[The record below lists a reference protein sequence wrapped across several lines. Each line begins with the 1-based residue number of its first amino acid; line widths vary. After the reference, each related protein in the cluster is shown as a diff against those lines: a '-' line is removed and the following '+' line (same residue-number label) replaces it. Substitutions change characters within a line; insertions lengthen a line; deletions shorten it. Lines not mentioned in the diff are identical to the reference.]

1 MLSDRSYMRSDY
13 EQPKTSVLV
22 WLIVVIVA
30 AFILQMVFLRWFGA
44 GQGFMS
50 AFAVTIEGLKSGKVW
65 TLFTY
70 SFLHSTDNLLH
81 IVGNLLGLYFIG
93 RVLLPV
99 MGDKRFLYFF
109 GAAVVAGGLVW
120 TATHWM
126 NSSSQPYREYLVGAS
141 AGVTGLFII
150 FASLYP
156 NQQITFLLFFIIP
169 VSLKPKHMAYGLIGL
184 DLLGF
189 LFYEVMGAV
198 SPFGFAHSAHLGGM
212 LTGWLYYRY
221 VHSGKF
227 SFPGTETSF
236 ELPTWAKKKSAS
248 VSPKYKVN
256 VGNQTDLK
264 AEVDRILD
272 KINSKGFGSLTAAEK
287 KVLDDARDNLS
298 RR

>member
-13 EQPKTSVLV
+13 SQPKTSVLV
-22 WLIVVIVA
+22 WLIVILVA
-30 AFILQMVFLRWFGA
+30 GFVLQTVCLRWFGA
-44 GQGFMS
+44 GREFFS
-50 AFAVTIEGLKSGKVW
+50 FFALTIDGIQSGKVW
-65 TLFTY
+65 TLLSY
-70 SFLHSTDNLLH
+70 SLLHSPGNLLH

-93 RVLLPV
+93 RVLLPL

-109 GAAVVAGGLVW
+109 GTAVLAGGLVW
-120 TATHWM
+120 TVTHWI
-126 NSSSQPYREYLVGAS
+126 NGAHNYLIGAS

-156 NQQITFLLFFIIP
+156 NRQVTFLLFFIIP

-198 SPFGFAHSAHLGGM
+198 SPFGLAHSAHLGGM
-212 LTGWLYYRY
+212 LTGWLYFRY

-227 SFPGTETSF
+227 SFPGSETSF
-236 ELPTWAKKKSAS
+236 ELPKWAKRKPAA

-256 VGNQTDLK
+256 VGNKADLK

-272 KINSKGFGSLTAAEK
+272 KINSKGFGSLTADEK
-287 KVLDDARDNLS
+287 KVLDDARDNMS
-298 RR
+298 KR